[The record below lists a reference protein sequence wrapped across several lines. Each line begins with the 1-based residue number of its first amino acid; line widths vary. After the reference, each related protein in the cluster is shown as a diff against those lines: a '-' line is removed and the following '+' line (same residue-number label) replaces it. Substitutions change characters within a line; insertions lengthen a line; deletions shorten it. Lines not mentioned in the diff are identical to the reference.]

1 MTRKLAALSL
11 CMFLATPMAIAAGEN
26 EGRRLAKL
34 AFASVDSADR
44 GFIDMGEFTNF
55 GTDVF
60 VSMDSDDSG
69 KISLEEYLAWDYGM
83 ASVAE
88 DRDRVD
94 AYETALRI
102 VFAFRDR
109 DGNGEISKTEHRQ
122 SMKFDFQRADLNG
135 DAILTEREFLDGF
148 PVMVALR
155 AALDPDL

>member
-11 CMFLATPMAIAAGEN
+11 CIFFASPMTATADEN
-26 EGRRLAKL
+26 EGRRLAEL

-88 DRDRVD
+88 DRNRVD

-122 SMKFDFQRADLNG
+122 SMNFDFQRADLNG

>member
-11 CMFLATPMAIAAGEN
+11 CIFFANPMTATAEEN
-26 EGRRLAKL
+26 EGRRLAEL

-109 DGNGEISKTEHRQ
+109 NGNGEISKTEHRQ
-122 SMKFDFQRADLNG
+122 SMNFDFQRADLNG

-155 AALDPDL
+155 AALDLDL